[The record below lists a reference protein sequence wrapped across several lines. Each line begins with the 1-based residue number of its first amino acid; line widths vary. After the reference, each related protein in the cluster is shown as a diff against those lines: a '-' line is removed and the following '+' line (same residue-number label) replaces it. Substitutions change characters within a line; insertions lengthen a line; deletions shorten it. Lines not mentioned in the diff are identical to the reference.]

1 MTPAA
6 SAPQREII
14 RADPALRRQLVLVLL
29 LVCAIGL
36 FAAGWVPEELATI
49 LAIARESPGEARLRI
64 LLVLGALIAP
74 PVLLGGVAGIDAIRR
89 AVQTIRAD
97 QHPPPGARVFRDTPV
112 IRGRPARILG
122 VVAATLGV
130 ALLVL
135 CSVLPVLA
143 FRLGAALERGCPRGA
158 AAAAEATDAPAPR

>member
-1 MTPAA
+1 MTFPA
-6 SAPQREII
+6 SAPEREIL

-29 LVCAIGL
+29 LVCAIAV
-36 FAAGWVPEELATI
+36 FAIRWVPQELATI
-49 LAIARESPGEARLRI
+49 LAIARESPGEARFRI
-64 LLVLGALIAP
+64 LLVLGALVLP
-74 PVLLGGVAGIDAIRR
+74 PILLGAVAGIDTIRR
-89 AVQTIRAD
+89 AVQTIRAE

-122 VVAATLGV
+122 MVAGTLGI

-143 FRLGAALERGCPRGA
+143 FRLGVALERGCPRA
-158 AAAAEATDAPAPR
+158 AAAAADATDAAAPR